1 MKADILVVDDT
12 PENLRLLEETLK
24 QNHYAV
30 RSAIN
35 GNLALL
41 GARLDKPDLIL
52 LDINMPGM
60 NGYEVC
66 QAFKQDPN
74 ICDIPIIFLSASH
87 DSVNKVKAFQGGG
100 VDYISK
106 PFQVDE
112 VLARIEHQ
120 LTIQRQQQQIQEQNQ
135 ALEESNQRLENFAS
149 TVAHDLKQPLQ
160 SLMLSGGILERR
172 YGSES
177 DAMTQR
183 HLANIS
189 KASESMN
196 QLVQGLLDFSKVG
209 DDTAEF
215 EPVDMNQVLEQVQG
229 NLQALIERKQAKI
242 TAATTSL
249 PTLQAHPLLLVQLL
263 QNLIGNGLKFQ
274 HEDSLPVVEITAT
287 PWKEISET
295 DCPELSRSDSLSS
308 ESWLFEVRDNG
319 IGIDQ
324 DKCGELFEIFKRLHS
339 REEYPGHGIG
349 LSTCQKIVEYH
360 GGDIWI
366 KSEPGVGTSVYF
378 ILENTLQ

>member
-1 MKADILVVDDT
+1 MNADILVVDDT

-35 GNLALL
+35 GDLALL

-66 QAFKQDPN
+66 QAFKQDPK
-74 ICDIPIIFLSASH
+74 ICDIPIIFLSASN

-120 LTIQRQQQQIQEQNQ
+120 LTIQRQQKQIQEQNQ

-215 EPVDMNQVLEQVQG
+215 ELVDLNQVVEQVQD
-229 NLQALIERKQAKI
+229 NLRALIDRKQAQVS
-242 TAATTSL
+242 TLNASL
-249 PTLQAHPLLLVQLL
+249 PTIKANQALLIQLL
-263 QNLIGNGLKFQ
+263 QNLISNGLKFQ
-274 HEDSLPVVEITAT
+274 LKDSLPQVEIKVT
-287 PWKEISET
+287 PWKEISGV
-295 DCPELSRSDSLSS
+295 DHPKLRNRDAFPP

-319 IGIDQ
+319 IGIAQ
-324 DKCGELFEIFKRLHS
+324 EKCDALFEIFKRLHS
-339 REEYPGHGIG
+339 RDEYPGHGIG
-349 LSTCQKIVEYH
+349 LSTCQKIVEHH
-360 GGDIWI
+360 GGEIWI
-366 KSEPGVGTSVYF
+366 KSEPGTGTSVYF
-378 ILENTLQ
+378 LIENTL